1 MNVNKIL
8 TSGVVAGV
16 FSFFLGWLF
25 FGILLSDVMP
35 QGPAGLMR
43 SEADFVWWAM
53 VVSNIASGIL
63 LAYIFVHWASIST
76 WKSGLQAGAIIGGL
90 MNLAICTSLYAM
102 SNMYGNVTEML
113 TDLVANTVYC
123 AIVGAFLGWWLGWRK

>member
-8 TSGVVAGV
+8 TSGVVTGV

-25 FGILLSDVMP
+25 FGILLSDFMP

-43 SEADFVWWAM
+43 SESDFVWWAM
-53 VVSNIASGIL
+53 VVSSIAAGLL
-63 LAYIFVHWASIST
+63 LAYIFVQWASIST
-76 WKSGLQAGAIIGGL
+76 WKTGLQAGAIIGGL
-90 MNLAICTSLYAM
+90 MCLSIGTSMYAM
-102 SNMYGNVTEML
+102 SNLYGNVTEVLM
-113 TDLVANTVYC
+113 DVVANTVYY